1 MSKFCTIIVSVLA
14 IIGSLFGA
22 YFWLDGRY
30 AHSQDLKETNQRLD
44 YKIKSDQLNSV
55 QDRIWRYDDRYKK
68 RDMDDAAVG
77 EYRALQQQKEELNKD
92 LNQIKK

>member
-1 MSKFCTIIVSVLA
+1 MSKLCTTTVSILA
-14 IIGSLFGA
+14 IIGTIFGV
-22 YFWLDGRY
+22 YFWIDNRY
-30 AHSQDLKETNQRLD
+30 ALSEELNKTNQRLD